1 MVWCVD
7 LVSLWHVEPSQT
19 RDGTHVPC
27 MRRQIPVHHTTREVH
42 SGCFEDKICP
52 TRSMF
57 LALWPF
63 VPCSLNLIG
72 PESCSKCGQV
82 RSPKN
87 DMVAKLR
94 KKGFTEVT
102 DSSVMT
108 SCLSWNDFLR
118 APCSFE
124 EKHRCLSRLAS
135 SEPGNRDTLRLDPT
149 PSAFSYTTH
158 LCNKCCGWHLYFH
171 SVRGYVCQN
180 TKSCW

>member
-1 MVWCVD
+1 MVWRVD
-7 LVSLWHVEPSQT
+7 LVSLRHVEPSQT

-27 MRRQIPVHHTTREVH
+27 MRRQIPIHHTTGEVH

-63 VPCSLNLIG
+63 VLCSLNLIG

-87 DMVAKLR
+87 DKVAKLR

-102 DSSVMT
+102 DSSVRT

-124 EKHRCLSRLAS
+124 ETQAS
-135 SEPGNRDTLRLDPT
+135 QPFGFLWAWEPGHPRSRSHTFSL
-149 PSAFSYTTH
+149 SYTTH